1 MRADRSCT
9 AEDERDGPAASEVIG
24 LTSKALDGFLRM
36 LRLWRVDANQAYL
49 LARDELDRVAVDH
62 AGDDRTLARRSSR
75 PRAGGRSE
83 RGESRKSEQEQ
94 EMAGS
99 NHRAADRIAT

>member
-62 AGDDRTLARRSSR
+62 AGDRTLARRSSR

-94 EMAGS
+94 ERAGS
-99 NHRAADRIAT
+99 NRRAADRIAT